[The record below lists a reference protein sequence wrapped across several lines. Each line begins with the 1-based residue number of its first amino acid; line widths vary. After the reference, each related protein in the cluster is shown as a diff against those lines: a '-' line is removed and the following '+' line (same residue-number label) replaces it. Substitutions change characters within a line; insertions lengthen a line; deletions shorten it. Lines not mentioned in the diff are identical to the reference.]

1 MVIKAGENKT
11 MRRIVVALLFI
22 IALSVSVSSQTQTFT
37 RENLEYTLELPS
49 PLWRAVSRVDV
60 HQHFEFINGDDYSN
74 GYLRLRKKLVAP
86 GTMPEVIFREDE
98 KWELTRLPGYIVC
111 SSGKGTD
118 FSGHLDGTMFSYQFV
133 NNGMN
138 TDGRIYYLQI
148 DKRTFYVLHFT
159 VASDKLQ
166 GLQDQMSYIAR
177 SFRLK

>member
-1 MVIKAGENKT
+1 
-11 MRRIVVALLFI
+11 MRRIVVMLLFMI
-22 IALSVSVSSQTQTFT
+22 TLSLNVSSQTQTFT
-37 RENLEYTLELPS
+37 RENLEYALELPS

-86 GTMPEVIFREDE
+86 GTVPEMMFRHDE

-111 SSGKGTD
+111 SNGKGTD
-118 FSGHLDGTMFSYQFV
+118 FSGHLSGAMFSYQYV
-133 NNGMN
+133 DKGINM
-138 TDGRIYYLQI
+138 DGRLYYIQI
-148 DKRTFYVLHFT
+148 DNRTFYVLHFT

-166 GLQDQMSYIAR
+166 QLQDQMSSIAR